1 MIFTFLKFEY
11 SVYVGMSVNVI
22 MEHTKK
28 VVCYSFFS
36 RTWED
41 GFLFNKFTAGLGTLN
56 FLTYSSDRVQ

>member
-28 VVCYSFFS
+28 VVCYSFFFPYMGGWIS
-36 RTWED
+36 
-41 GFLFNKFTAGLGTLN
+41 F
-56 FLTYSSDRVQ
+56 Q

>member
-28 VVCYSFFS
+28 VVCNSFFS

-41 GFLFNKFTAGLGTLN
+41 GLISFQLIYSRPRHVELFNI
-56 FLTYSSDRVQ
+56 

>member
-28 VVCYSFFS
+28 VVCYSFFPVHG
-36 RTWED
+36 RMD
-41 GFLFNKFTAGLGTLN
+41 
-56 FLTYSSDRVQ
+56 

>member
-11 SVYVGMSVNVI
+11 SVHVGMSVNVI

-36 RTWED
+36 HTWED
-41 GFLFNKFTAGLGTLN
+41 GLISF
-56 FLTYSSDRVQ
+56 Q